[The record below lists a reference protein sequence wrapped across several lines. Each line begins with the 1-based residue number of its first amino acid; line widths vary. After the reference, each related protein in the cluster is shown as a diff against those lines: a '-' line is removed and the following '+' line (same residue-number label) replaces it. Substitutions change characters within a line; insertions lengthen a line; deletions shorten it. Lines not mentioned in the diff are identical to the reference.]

1 MCYENDN
8 YNKKD
13 ESWSCI
19 KRVSRTRNS
28 NIQLWICGQFN
39 VLLLLHCGYVVLII
53 DINHIVSPS
62 FVCSSH
68 DYHKHEQN
76 NHLISSW
83 KLIVCH
89 CNSIQSSSF
98 ILSCLSSRKEFI
110 FLFLRNI
117 SKICLN
123 IIFLHSIISAKFHL
137 QSS

>member
-1 MCYENDN
+1 MSWIKCNNNMCYENDN

-76 NHLISSW
+76 NHLISEW

-89 CNSIQSSSF
+89 CNSILIVKFYLVMFIITKRVYRFFSS
-98 ILSCLSSRKEFI
+98 KEAFQ
-110 FLFLRNI
+110 
-117 SKICLN
+117 
-123 IIFLHSIISAKFHL
+123 KFA
-137 QSS
+137 